1 MSKIMKKPKWID
13 NPSVYS
19 HHPDIVYFTGKQI
32 LDKFYNQS
40 EGYSSLKED
49 HIPGELK
56 EKNWRPEG
64 DKTYKCWWY
73 YTPSDSGKDIL
84 VYIEEVSDSDKASMI
99 DEYKEKIISVL
110 SELSLQQLKDLF
122 EYINDRCAV

>member
-1 MSKIMKKPKWID
+1 MSEIMKKPERID
-13 NPSVYS
+13 NPSTYG
-19 HHPDIVYFTGKQI
+19 HHADIVYLTGKQV

-40 EGYSSLKED
+40 VGYSSLRED
-49 HIPGELK
+49 YIPGELK

-84 VYIEEVSDSDKASMI
+84 VYIEEVSDKASMI
-99 DEYKEKIISVL
+99 NEYKEKIISVL